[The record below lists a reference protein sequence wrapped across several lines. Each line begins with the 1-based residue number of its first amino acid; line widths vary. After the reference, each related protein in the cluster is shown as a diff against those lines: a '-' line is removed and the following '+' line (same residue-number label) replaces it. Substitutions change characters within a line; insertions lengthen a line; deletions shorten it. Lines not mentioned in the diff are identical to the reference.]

1 MAIEITLSQLLELVA
16 ADDREALFEAYTTAG
31 YHYLGIYGDTSGTWQ
46 AFGVGPREE
55 VRSIMDMDRLAP
67 KSTIVA
73 FYVPCPGCPHPGKL
87 ASYDVFSYFHR
98 WAKELGDKEA
108 QLQSP
113 AGRIQAAASGTP
125 VAATGGSAAGFDLA
139 LVQERAEVE
148 VKAKMVKEKET
159 ELAEREKSLL
169 VSRSEIEAKI
179 AAFKQREDLLVQ
191 REAFIIQKEKEADR
205 LEARIQ
211 QLKDDEKNFDSKLS
225 KLRTIEKDIEER
237 KKGLDERETFV
248 MESEQRVMELTME
261 QQEREAKLEQ
271 MLDDIQKMQERAK
284 AN

>member
-1 MAIEITLSQLLELVA
+1 MATEITLSQLLELVA

-31 YHYLGIYGDTSGTWQ
+31 YHYLGIYGDASGTWQ
-46 AFGVGPREE
+46 AFGIGPRED
-55 VRSIMDMDRLAP
+55 VRTLMDMDRLAP

-98 WAKELGDKEA
+98 WAKELSEKEA
-108 QLQSP
+108 QLQTP
-113 AGRIQAAASGTP
+113 AGRIQAAASGAPITP
-125 VAATGGSAAGFDLA
+125 AGTTAGFDLA

-148 VKAKMVKEKET
+148 VKAKMVKEKEA
-159 ELAEREKSLL
+159 EIAEREKDLR
-169 VSRSEIEAKI
+169 VARSEVEAKI
-179 AAFKQREDLLVQ
+179 AAFSQKESLLVQ
-191 REAFIIQKEKEADR
+191 REAFIINKEKEVER
-205 LEARIQ
+205 LEARIKE
-211 QLKDDEKNFDSKLS
+211 LKDDEKNLDAKLT
-225 KLRTIEKDIEER
+225 KLRSLEKELEER
-237 KKGLDERETFV
+237 KKGLDERENYV

-284 AN
+284 AG